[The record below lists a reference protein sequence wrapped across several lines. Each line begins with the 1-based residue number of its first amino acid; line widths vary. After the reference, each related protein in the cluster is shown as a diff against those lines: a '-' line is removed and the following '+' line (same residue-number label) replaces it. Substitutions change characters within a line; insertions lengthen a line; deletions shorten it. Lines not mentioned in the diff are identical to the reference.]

1 MFDNKCVEHTESS
14 IAERGKKS
22 NHSRCV
28 PMPKRLF
35 LVLYKEIVVLVGN
48 TQQDLT
54 GYTLFDLTFILQE
67 AFLSTT
73 VRSNLIGRSHLNI
86 LGADHDIT
94 PNGSKF
100 MCSEVIAPVKSE
112 VDDIC
117 LYIINFED
125 LTSPPSPV
133 EQPDP
138 ASRLSKF
145 DRARQSFRQS
155 LRMSSFR
162 GRNAR
167 QSGRLTPLPH
177 EDEYDEESSST
188 HLKTPSTPKAPDS
201 LSLKTAVADS
211 VITSTTT
218 ARVEDETTSPR
229 HLFIRPEHQISQP
242 HRTPDP
248 PSPPLTPNK
257 SPERNPSFGGSPPA
271 RSNTDSVLASRV
283 EKDQLQRPK
292 RPHTIDIITEAYR
305 SHFTGKSFPNTSSE
319 TDLQKYN
326 TSTLWDHSTSL
337 GNLATDSLKY
347 KYSIQ
352 DNGSA
357 KFFQGALHTPNMGEK
372 VAQIWSARDLFVRS
386 KIHFEL
392 ISIMLPRSI
401 LDIEVCH
408 VYCTLL
414 D

>member
-1 MFDNKCVEHTESS
+1 MYITCLL
-14 IAERGKKS
+14 
-22 NHSRCV
+22 
-28 PMPKRLF
+28 RL
-35 LVLYKEIVVLVGN
+35 I
-48 TQQDLT
+48 
-54 GYTLFDLTFILQE
+54 
-67 AFLSTT
+67 S
-73 VRSNLIGRSHLNI
+73 
-86 LGADHDIT
+86 
-94 PNGSKF
+94 GSKF
-100 MCSEVIAPVKSE
+100 LCSEVIAPVKSE

-138 ASRLSKF
+138 TSRLI

-177 EDEYDEESSST
+177 DDEYDEESSST

-201 LSLKTAVADS
+201 LKTAAAES

-229 HLFIRPEHQISQP
+229 SVFIRPEPQISQP
-242 HRTPDP
+242 HRTPEP
-248 PSPPLTPNK
+248 NPSPPRTPNK
-257 SPERNPSFGGSPPA
+257 SPDRNPSFGSPPA
-271 RSNTDSVLASRV
+271 RSNTDS
-283 EKDQLQRPK
+283 P
-292 RPHTIDIITEAYR
+292 
-305 SHFTGKSFPNTSSE
+305 TGAI
-319 TDLQKYN
+319 LLKYN

-372 VAQIWSARDLFVRS
+372 VAQ
-386 KIHFEL
+386 
-392 ISIMLPRSI
+392 
-401 LDIEVCH
+401 
-408 VYCTLL
+408 
-414 D
+414 